1 MKTTKKIMTL
11 LLALGITASNMVY
24 ADSPIA
30 TSADNQILIGNVS
43 IERSYI
49 TDDKGKNFL
58 PLKVVG
64 EALGYEVRW
73 FNDDR
78 HVELVKGAQFIT
90 IKTNE
95 NYYTFSKMAPMK
107 LSETAFIKNGTT
119 YVPVDFISEILHGNI
134 YNNNGNLEIT
144 SNIDTQVST
153 GGFVITKIDKQT
165 IYTTLNEGEA
175 HIILNSDTIIKD
187 YQTGLDIDLSALAV
201 GDTLK
206 VTHPSIMLMIYP
218 PQYNAFEIERINNVA
233 FTEGIIE
240 SIQDDSILVKT
251 NSTLIQFNIDK
262 STKLTGLSNSPITL
276 SSLRIGNSVKV
287 YHSLAMTKSIPPQ
300 SFAFEVQVD
309 TSIH

>member
-24 ADSPIA
+24 ADSTKVTA
-30 TSADNQILIGNVS
+30 ADHQILIGNVS

-49 TDDKGKNFL
+49 TDDKGTNFL
-58 PLKVVG
+58 PIKAVA

-73 FNDDR
+73 VSEDR
-78 HVELVKGAQFIT
+78 HIELVKGAQFIT

-119 YVPVDFISEILHGNI
+119 YVPVDFINEILHGNI
-134 YNNNGNLEIT
+134 FNNNGNLEIT
-144 SNIDTQVST
+144 SNIDAQVST

-165 IYTTLNEGEA
+165 IYATLNEGEA
-175 HIILNSDTIIKD
+175 HIILNNDTVIKD
-187 YQTGLDIDLSALAV
+187 HKSGLDIDLSALAV

-251 NSTLIQFNIDK
+251 NSILIQFNIDK

-276 SSLRIGNSVKV
+276 SSLRVGNSVNV

-300 SFAFEVQVD
+300 SYAFEIQVD